1 MSRKTT
7 LVAETAVRVM
17 IAPPTPTPQALQT
30 PKRGERGER
39 GAERIAER
47 GAAVGGKP
55 LKVPVMVP
63 LTVANIH
70 LEDQVRTRE
79 ARGGRGARVVRGIYK
94 GGALAP
100 D

>member
-17 IAPPTPTPQALQT
+17 LVPPTPTPQALQT

-39 GAERIAER
+39 GERIAER

-63 LTVANIH
+63 LTVANLH
-70 LEDQVRTRE
+70 LEDRVRT
-79 ARGGRGARVVRGIYK
+79 RGGRGARVVRGVYK